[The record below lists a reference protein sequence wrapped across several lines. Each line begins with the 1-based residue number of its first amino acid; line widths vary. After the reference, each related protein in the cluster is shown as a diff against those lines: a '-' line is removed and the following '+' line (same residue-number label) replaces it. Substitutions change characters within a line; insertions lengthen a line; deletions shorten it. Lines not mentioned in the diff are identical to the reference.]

1 MVQPMAA
8 TARARVKRPR
18 PRALDVAASA
28 LVRVLPSRLGPAVD
42 QARLDARSVIDGLRG
57 ERAPAYS
64 SSREPLPAPVPLR
77 EIDPLAEVL
86 PRRLAERYVALRRDL
101 AMVGGELRGHR
112 APSLVPRP
120 APGWSRYDSAEG
132 AAPAAPTTR
141 TFEVV
146 RTVRET
152 ADARTL
158 ELRVL
163 GGGPLAVQA
172 GQFLTLHVEID
183 GVEHRRAYSV
193 SSSSSDRVCITV
205 KRIEGGR
212 VSSHLVERLVEG
224 ARLEAH
230 GPSGSF
236 VLPDAASRRHVVL
249 VAGGSG
255 ITPIASILRDTL
267 ARDGRTRFT
276 LVYGNRSEA
285 DVIFARELAA
295 LASASGGRLSIVH
308 VLSDPTTDAPC
319 VRGIPDVATLSRL
332 VEEHELL
339 AQRSDEEPLLVMTCG
354 PAPMMAAVRA
364 VFEARGVPEG
374 RILEERFLSPSERT
388 RVARAAGPQLVTIR
402 SGARAREVQV
412 SPEQTVLEAALAQ
425 GVALPFS
432 CQMGGCGACRVKG
445 SGELA
450 MDEPNCLSAG
460 ELRDG
465 YVLTCVTRALGPS
478 SIELPSNGRG
488 GR

>member
-1 MVQPMAA
+1 MAA
-8 TARARVKRPR
+8 TARDRVKRPR

-28 LVRVLPSRLGPAVD
+28 LVRVLPRRLEPAVD
-42 QARLDARSVIDGLRG
+42 QARLDARTVIDGLRG

-64 SSREPLPAPVPLR
+64 TSREPLPAPVPLR

-86 PRRLAERYVALRRDL
+86 PRGLAARYVSLRRDL

-120 APGWSRYDSAEG
+120 TAAYSRYDLADD
-132 AAPAAPTTR
+132 AAPAAPVTR
-141 TFEVV
+141 TLEVV

-152 ADARTL
+152 ADARTI
-158 ELRVL
+158 ELRAL
-163 GGGPLAVQA
+163 GGPLAARA
-172 GQFLTLHVEID
+172 GQFLTLHVPID
-183 GVEHRRAYSV
+183 GVEHRRAYSI
-193 SSSSSDRVCITV
+193 SSVGSDRVCITV
-205 KRIEGGR
+205 KRIAGGR
-212 VSSHLVERLVEG
+212 VSSHLVERLEEG

-236 VLPDAASRRHVVL
+236 VLPDATTARHVVL

-267 ARDGRTRFT
+267 TRDTRTRFT
-276 LVYGNRSEA
+276 LMYGNRSEA
-285 DVIFARELAA
+285 DVIFAGELAA
-295 LASASGGRLSIVH
+295 LASASEGRLSLVH
-308 VLSDPTTDAPC
+308 VLSAPTSDAPC
-319 VRGIPDVATLSRL
+319 VRGVPDVVTLGRL
-332 VEEHELL
+332 VDERELL
-339 AQRSDEEPLLVMTCG
+339 ARRSGEEPALVMTCG
-354 PAPMMAAVRA
+354 PSPMMAAVRQ
-364 VFEARGVPEG
+364 VFEARGVPAD

-402 SGARAREVQV
+402 GAGRARELQV

-425 GVALPFS
+425 GVKLPFS

-460 ELRDG
+460 ELKEG

-478 SIELPSNGRG
+478 AIEIPSSARG
-488 GR
+488 AR